1 MENSIL
7 VCSQDPERKILA
19 PKVWIFDI
27 FLGPKL
33 QKWSGWTIFSELEQL
48 KREWMEE
55 MKANMADNDKQMEA
69 MRLSYEEKLK
79 KAKKAKEESSSDKL
93 LKKIN
98 EDKKTK

>member
-1 MENSIL
+1 
-7 VCSQDPERKILA
+7 
-19 PKVWIFDI
+19 
-27 FLGPKL
+27 
-33 QKWSGWTIFSELEQL
+33 
-48 KREWMEE
+48 

-79 KAKKAKEESSSDKL
+79 KAKKTKDESSADKL